1 MTWQEVSRIL
11 DNEIKRNTEA
21 RVASQDMD
29 LRSLLKQKS
38 NTTNNTSKDKH
49 NAKAHKH

>member
-11 DNEIKRNTEA
+11 DDEIKRNTES
-21 RVASQDMD
+21 RIASQDMD

-38 NTTNNTSKDKH
+38 DKDNNAPSIKNDRKENH
-49 NAKAHKH
+49 